1 MRKKLNNRQSLL
13 VRRRICRPYAYSP
26 NLSAPSKSLFW
37 RYNHDFVLVL
47 YSFYQIFTR
56 ISMHLQFLEENF
68 KKGLHFVFRC
78 AMIIKPS
85 DTGQQKWGISSV
97 GRAPHWQCGGQRFE
111 PAMLHQNGMQKM
123 HTVFSFSFFNIRKKG
138 SNRQTLRM
146 DPFLF
151 ICSHQIAAAPAKGC
165 VWGFTT
171 VLSKP
176 SRLLPASAVRRSSLS
191 GWPSKNLLHWHSEA
205 NNGLPLPCSL
215 QWLYRSAAKLP
226 QIHP

>member
-1 MRKKLNNRQSLL
+1 M
-13 VRRRICRPYAYSP
+13 I
-26 NLSAPSKSLFW
+26 LFW
-37 RYNHDFVLVL
+37 YFIHFIKFSHAFQCIF
-47 YSFYQIFTR
+47 SF
-56 ISMHLQFLEENF
+56 SKKNF

-78 AMIIKPS
+78 AMIIKPP
-85 DTGQQKWGISSV
+85 DTGQQKCGALAQLGERHTGSV
-97 GRAPHWQCGGQRFE
+97 EVSGSNPLCSTR
-111 PAMLHQNGMQKM
+111 
-123 HTVFSFSFFNIRKKG
+123 TVCRKCIPFFSFSLFNIRKKG
-138 SNRQTLRM
+138 SNRQTPRM